1 MAWFNPFEGGG
12 SGSGEGSSTA
22 YATSLVL
29 ELNPETYVLTATLK
43 NKNGDTL
50 GTSQTIDLPLET
62 MVVSGRYDSN
72 TKMVIL
78 VLSNKQEI
86 SFSVAD
92 LISGLQSEI
101 TIDNKL
107 SVQLIDGLGTAA
119 LKDVPVSGNASVT
132 QVVMGDDTRLT
143 DARPASDVSAW
154 AKALTK
160 PSYSYSEITN
170 TPTVDAAPASG
181 SNNLVSSGGVYTALG
196 DKVDTSAIG
205 TAAAKNVPLSG
216 NAASGECVLG
226 SDTRLSDARPASDV
240 SSWAKAE
247 NKPSYSYSEI
257 TGTPTLGTAAEKD
270 VPISGNANATQVV
283 LGNDGRL
290 AWMDTNGDIYFGAK
304 RIVRIMDEDSYKDI
318 VDSGETE
325 NIIYCTYPTPTDS
338 RSLSVNF
345 QNSGID
351 NMRGELEEENEG
363 ISELEEPIEE
373 EPIEEEPIEEA
384 PPDDDMR

>member
-12 SGSGEGSSTA
+12 SGGGSSTA

-29 ELNPETYVLTATLK
+29 ELNSDTYVLTATLK

-72 TKMVIL
+72 TKTVIL
-78 VLSNKQEI
+78 VLSNEQKI

-119 LKDVPVSGNASVT
+119 LKDVPVSGNASTT

-154 AKALTK
+154 AKELTK
-160 PSYSYSEITN
+160 PSYSYGEITN

-181 SNNLVSSGGVYTALG
+181 SNNLISSGGVYTALG
-196 DKVDTSAIG
+196 DKVNTSAIG
-205 TAAAKNVPLSG
+205 TAAAK
-216 NAASGECVLG
+216 
-226 SDTRLSDARPASDV
+226 
-240 SSWAKAE
+240 
-247 NKPSYSYSEI
+247 
-257 TGTPTLGTAAEKD
+257 D
-270 VPISGNANATQVV
+270 VPTSGDASATQVV
-283 LGNDGRL
+283 MGNDSRL
-290 AWMDTNGDIYFGAK
+290 AWMDDNGDIYFGAK
-304 RIVRIMDEDSYKDI
+304 RILRIMSEADYEDLN
-318 VDSGETE
+318 SGEKE
-325 NIIYCTYPTPTDS
+325 NIIYWTYATPTNN
-338 RSLSVNF
+338 RTLPVNP
-345 QNSGID
+345 QNSEIENNTG
-351 NMRGELEEENEG
+351 NESEEENELDE
-363 ISELEEPIEE
+363 SVEEQPET
-373 EPIEEEPIEEA
+373 